1 MGNPNEAM
9 SQMSSNNMPRSSSHS
24 RATFSGATACIG
36 VITLI
41 LSIVSVSVP
50 HWGVYSP
57 KAGNLANGKL
67 FVYLPYIDI
76 LFFRQITTFIKS
88 FCGLCIWT
96 SDPLIL

>member
-57 KAGNLANGKL
+57 KAGNLANGNL
-67 FVYLPYIDI
+67 FVYLPNIDI
-76 LFFRQITTFIKS
+76 LFFVKS
-88 FCGLCIWT
+88 QH
-96 SDPLIL
+96 S

>member
-57 KAGNLANGKL
+57 KAGNLANGNYL
-67 FVYLPYIDI
+67 FVYLPNIDI
-76 LFFRQITTFIKS
+76 LFFVKS
-88 FCGLCIWT
+88 QH
-96 SDPLIL
+96 S

>member
-57 KAGNLANGKL
+57 KAGNLANGNFL
-67 FVYLPYIDI
+67 FTYLI
-76 LFFRQITTFIKS
+76 
-88 FCGLCIWT
+88 
-96 SDPLIL
+96 